1 MVKNQFIMNS
11 RLHVKNRK
19 DWRLWLSENHHKEKE
34 IWLIYH
40 KKHTGKPRVPYN
52 DAVEEALC
60 FGWIDSIVKTIDD
73 ERYMQKFTPRKAKSN
88 WSDSNK
94 KRVEKLINAGKM
106 TKAGLEKIEIA
117 KINGTWD
124 KIITA
129 TKSFEMPIE
138 LENGLDINKN
148 AKDFFNK
155 LSASCRRQYIGW
167 IASAKKEETKQ
178 KRVKEAISKLSKKQK
193 LGMK

>member
-1 MVKNQFIMNS
+1 MNS
-11 RLHVKNRK
+11 ELHVTNRK

-34 IWLIYH
+34 IWLIYY

-60 FGWIDSIVKTIDD
+60 FGWIDSIVRTIDD

-106 TKAGLEKIEIA
+106 TNAGLEKIETA

-124 KIITA
+124 NIITA

-138 LENGLDINKN
+138 LENALDINASAKN
-148 AKDFFNK
+148 FFNK
-155 LSASCRRQYIGW
+155 LAPSSRRQYIGW

-178 KRVKEAISKLSKKQK
+178 KRVKEAISMLGKKQK

>member
-1 MVKNQFIMNS
+1 MVKNQIIMNS
-11 RLHVKNRK
+11 RLHLTNRK

-40 KKHTGKPRVPYN
+40 KKHTGKPRVSYD

-60 FGWIDSIVKTIDD
+60 FGWIDSIVRTIDD
-73 ERYMQKFTPRKAKSN
+73 DRYMQKFTPRKSKSN

-106 TKAGLEKIEIA
+106 TNAGLEKIETA

-124 KIITA
+124 KITPS

-138 LENGLDINKN
+138 LENALDINES
-148 AKDFFNK
+148 AKSFFNK
-155 LSASCRRQYIGW
+155 LSPSYRRQYIG
-167 IASAKKEETKQ
+167 S
-178 KRVKEAISKLSKKQK
+178 V
-193 LGMK
+193 

>member
-1 MVKNQFIMNS
+1 MIS
-11 RLHVKNRK
+11 RLHITNRK

-34 IWLIYH
+34 IWLIYY
-40 KKHTGKPRVPYN
+40 KKHTGKQRVPYN

-60 FGWIDSIVKTIDD
+60 FGWIDSVVKTIDD
-73 ERYMQKFTPRKAKSN
+73 ERYMQKFTPRKPKSN

-94 KRVEKLINAGKM
+94 KRIKKLIKAGEM

-124 KIITA
+124 KTITS
-129 TKSFEMPIE
+129 TNSFEMPVE
-138 LENGLDINKN
+138 LENALDINES
-148 AKDFFNK
+148 AKDFFNE
-155 LSASCRRQYIGW
+155 LTPSYRRQYIGW

-178 KRVKEAISKLSKKQK
+178 KRVKEAISMLGKKQK

>member
-1 MVKNQFIMNS
+1 MNS
-11 RLHVKNRK
+11 ELHVTKRK

-34 IWLIYH
+34 IWLIYY
-40 KKHTGKPRVPYN
+40 KKHTGKPRVPYG

-60 FGWIDSIVKTIDD
+60 FGWIDSIVRTIDD

-94 KRVEKLINAGKM
+94 KRVEKLIHTGEM
-106 TKAGLEKIEIA
+106 TKAGLEKIEAA
-117 KINGTWD
+117 KTNGSWD

-138 LENGLDINKN
+138 LKSALGINHG
-148 AKDFFNK
+148 ARDFFNN
-155 LSASCRRQYIGW
+155 LSPSCQRQYIGW
-167 IASAKKEETKQ
+167 IASARKEETKQ
-178 KRVKEAISKLSKKQK
+178 RRVKEAMNMLSKKQK